1 MLFEEVAAVLDA
13 LDDAGVRS
21 WVGGGW
27 GVAVLVGQQ
36 TRQHRDLDLAVDA
49 DHLQACLETLGRLG
63 YVTETDDLP
72 VRIELAASGRGWVD
86 VHPVTFDTGGHGR
99 QAAPE
104 GEFDYPPEAFT
115 SGTLGGR
122 LIPCLS
128 AAQQQTFHNGY
139 EPQAKDLHD
148 LAQLQRLA
156 AP

>member
-1 MLFEEVAAVLDA
+1 MLFEEVTSVLDA
-13 LDDAGVRS
+13 VDNAGVRS

-49 DHLQACLETLGRLG
+49 DHLQVCLQTLSQLG
-63 YVTETDDLP
+63 YVNETDDLP

-86 VHPVTFDTGGHGR
+86 VHPVTFDADGHGR
-99 QAAPE
+99 QAAPD
-104 GEFDYPPEAFT
+104 GEFDYPSEAFT

-128 AAQQQTFHNGY
+128 AVQQQTFHSGY
-139 EPQAKDLHD
+139 EPQAKDRHD
-148 LAQLQRLA
+148 LAQLQRLES
-156 AP
+156 P